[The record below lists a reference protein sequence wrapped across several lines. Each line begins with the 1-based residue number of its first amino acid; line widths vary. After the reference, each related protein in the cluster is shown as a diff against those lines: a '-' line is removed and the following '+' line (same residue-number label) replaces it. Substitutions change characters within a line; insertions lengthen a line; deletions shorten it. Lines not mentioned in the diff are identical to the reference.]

1 MSFLVL
7 LKKKKN
13 FRQIGEMGFR
23 SGGDA
28 RGSHGA
34 GDGVPGVGSSSVSFT
49 PRLVRS
55 PEEELSHS
63 TTGG

>member
-7 LKKKKN
+7 LKKKN

-28 RGSHGA
+28 RKVMGQGTGA
-34 GDGVPGVGSSSVSFT
+34 PGVGSSSVSFT
-49 PRLVRS
+49 PTPGAVS
-55 PEEELSHS
+55 
-63 TTGG
+63 